1 MDGLFSL
8 FVHHGGNFT
17 ENGRKYVGGAV
28 DIVDNCDPDR
38 WSKVEIESICKD
50 FGYTSVSRLW
60 YKMPGV
66 DQERANFHLIVDD
79 SDAMFLTDLVRGHQ
93 DIHVYVEHPIHE
105 PILVDEGEDAGEGV
119 QPLALEQDF
128 TGYYDNDDESEHD
141 DDDDG
146 DEFYSF
152 YENDDMYANDQTF
165 NNEDEVEVNANVPTE
180 VAASQMGSRRVG
192 KEPEHPPEVFHIN
205 DSSDS
210 VGSDGGGSGLE
221 DDVELTRGVRD
232 FVEDSS
238 DSWDGKDDA
247 EVNEPGQMGAG
258 VMNSDYESEELHSLV
273 ESSSNDELGCD
284 SDDQSEDDNRT
295 HVGDEREPKKEQGRK
310 FPVFKPVAK
319 AEQLYFEKDMLFTTP
334 KQFKEA
340 ITDYAVSGGWGI
352 KFVKNDL
359 QRVRAVCQE
368 GCKFVAYLAKVP
380 RERSYQLRTLTL
392 EHTCC
397 RSYKNPRCTS
407 SYIGKKLMKKVKR
420 QPNMKLKDIQE
431 AVHDKYTVNISVG
444 KAGRARDKAQE
455 YVDGVYT
462 QQYNQLWE
470 YCEELRRASPGSTI
484 LMKVHTFQDG
494 DLAAEMDLLECI
506 RLYLMTRF
514 QENRVKILRVESAI
528 CAKVLKRLHKEK
540 LAANRQ
546 DAEQYVHP
554 CYHVSTYKACYE
566 PIIAPINGQNMWR
579 SSDVAPVQPPIKR
592 RPPGRPKKKRA
603 KEPNEPTRRGGISKQ
618 CKTCGKLGH
627 NKRSCK
633 GEIGGNSSLPGTTN
647 RTSASSKANMHSFSS
662 TPSAPPQS
670 SMHGRATP
678 TAPSQGKTSSAT
690 QFAPSQTMMHQS
702 SPTVTPHART
712 RSTFIHSQQHTSTE
726 AAPHQSGSTTHNS
739 SSSNPK
745 PRQKKRRVV
754 TSETLKASKNASR
767 YMESIR
773 HGGSQSSVH
782 GPRK

>member
-1 MDGLFSL
+1 
-8 FVHHGGNFT
+8 
-17 ENGRKYVGGAV
+17 
-28 DIVDNCDPDR
+28 
-38 WSKVEIESICKD
+38 
-50 FGYTSVSRLW
+50 
-60 YKMPGV
+60 MPGV
-66 DQERANFHLIVDD
+66 DQELADFHLIVDD
-79 SDAMFLTDLVRGHQ
+79 SDAMYLTELVRGHQ
-93 DIHVYVEHPIHE
+93 DIHVYVEHPIHD
-105 PILVDEGEDAGEGV
+105 PILVDEGQDVGEGV

-165 NNEDEVEVNANVPTE
+165 NNEDELEVNADVPTE

-192 KEPEHPPEVFHIN
+192 KEPIIEHPPEVFHIN

-210 VGSDGGGSGLE
+210 VGSDGRGSGLE
-221 DDVELTRGVRD
+221 GDVELNHGVKD
-232 FVEDSS
+232 IVEDSS
-238 DSWDGKDDA
+238 DSWDTKDDA
-247 EVNEPGQMGAG
+247 EVNEPRQMGVG
-258 VMNSDYESEELHSLV
+258 VMNSDYESEELHNLA

-284 SDDQSEDDNRT
+284 SDDKSEDDNRT
-295 HVGDEREPKKEQGRK
+295 HVGDEREPKKEQVRK
-310 FPVFKPVAK
+310 FPVFKPMAK
-319 AEQLYFEKDMLFTTP
+319 AEHIYFEKDMMFTTP

-359 QRVRAVCQE
+359 QRVRVACQE
-368 GCKFVAYLAKVP
+368 GCKFVAYLTNVP

-431 AVHDKYTVNISVG
+431 AIHDKYTVNISVR

-455 YVDGVYT
+455 YVDEVYT

-484 LMKVHTFQDG
+484 LMKGLVQTFIDNWQQFEHMIYCRHLYNNFRKNHSG
-494 DLAAEMDLLECI
+494 VLLRELFWRAAKATYKEEFDRVMDELKGI
-506 RLYLMTRF
+506 DAGAHSWF
-514 QENRVKILRVESAI
+514 QENRVKILRVESDI

-540 LAANRQ
+540 LAANRW
-546 DAEQYVHP
+546 P
-554 CYHVSTYKACYE
+554 TC
-566 PIIAPINGQNMWR
+566 IA
-579 SSDVAPVQPPIKR
+579 
-592 RPPGRPKKKRA
+592 
-603 KEPNEPTRRGGISKQ
+603 
-618 CKTCGKLGH
+618 
-627 NKRSCK
+627 
-633 GEIGGNSSLPGTTN
+633 
-647 RTSASSKANMHSFSS
+647 SS

-702 SPTVTPHART
+702 SPNANMHSFSSTPSAL
-712 RSTFIHSQQHTSTE
+712 
-726 AAPHQSGSTTHNS
+726 P
-739 SSSNPK
+739 
-745 PRQKKRRVV
+745 
-754 TSETLKASKNASR
+754 
-767 YMESIR
+767 
-773 HGGSQSSVH
+773 QSSMH
-782 GPRK
+782 G